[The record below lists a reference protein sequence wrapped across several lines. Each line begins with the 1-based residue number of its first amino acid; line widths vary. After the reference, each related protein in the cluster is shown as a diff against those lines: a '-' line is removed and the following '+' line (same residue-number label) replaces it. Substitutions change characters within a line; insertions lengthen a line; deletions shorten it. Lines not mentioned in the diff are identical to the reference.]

1 MLVDKLTEEMDENI
15 ISMTLRL
22 IRKLLDAELG
32 CKEALKTPAISRLT
46 YLLNHSNARVML

>member
-15 ISMTLRL
+15 ISKTLKL

-32 CKEALKTPAISRLT
+32 CKEILKT
-46 YLLNHSNARVML
+46 